1 MGCSSQK
8 ATEIKDV
15 KRKEKEGDLI
25 EPIEEPKEEEKEE
38 IQELDLEQKNL
49 DNIEN
54 KNEQLQD
61 KENDNFGMEEEKQ
74 EDENKE
80 DENKENENE
89 EDENKE
95 NENKEDENK
104 EDENKENENKENE
117 NKENENKENENK
129 EDENKE
135 NENKEEEK
143 QEEEIKEEEKKG
155 DENQEEI
162 NQGNENQ
169 EEEIPEDFEL
179 NEEENFD
186 EKKISIDYDDK
197 SVEKSNQELGNKNNL
212 ERKKNGK
219 RNKNNKNIKKKK
231 PFYIPEI
238 QSSPYHKVKIIIN
251 ACSFCEE
258 YMMPIWCP
266 KDVYIKFRVEGKWR
280 IDKSYEYTDSK
291 GMPSN
296 HGAGFNYGALVGRI
310 GLGDKFVVVDEGAVF
325 VKKEGPLFLRQNL
338 PKKMKIEPEGK
349 LEVTVYDGEHM
360 NIEEINSKIGW
371 IENGIVDNN
380 KNDENN
386 NNENINNNK
395 KNNNNIEEENK
406 ELEKKLRAYFNNL
419 RMNPSMFYEKY
430 INFNQSLIW
439 TKEYL
444 EKIEKIEKEPLIEN
458 ENFYDFLDEY
468 FNLPNQKELIKN
480 INKNNISEY
489 LSKMNEDIGY
499 FLCNQSDKT
508 IKVKSKI
515 TQKDNPNEVIIQFL
529 LDKKYRPYLFSSH
542 STSLTIKIIKNFF
555 NKSTLVVL
563 AIEIEKDIYQDEF

>member
-1 MGCSSQK
+1 MGCGSQQ

-15 KRKEKEGDLI
+15 RKQENEEALN
-25 EPIEEPKEEEKEE
+25 EPIEEHIEEGKEE
-38 IQELDLEQKNL
+38 IQELDLEQKNV

-80 DENKENENE
+80 DENKENEN
-89 EDENKE
+89 
-95 NENKEDENK
+95 
-104 EDENKENENKENE
+104 
-117 NKENENKENENK
+117 K

-135 NENKEEEK
+135 NENKEEGK

-179 NEEENFD
+179 NEEENIN

-338 PKKMKIEPEGK
+338 PKKMKIEPDGK

-386 NNENINNNK
+386 NNENINKNK

-406 ELEKKLRAYFNNL
+406 
-419 RMNPSMFYEKY
+419 
-430 INFNQSLIW
+430 
-439 TKEYL
+439 
-444 EKIEKIEKEPLIEN
+444 
-458 ENFYDFLDEY
+458 
-468 FNLPNQKELIKN
+468 
-480 INKNNISEY
+480 
-489 LSKMNEDIGY
+489 
-499 FLCNQSDKT
+499 
-508 IKVKSKI
+508 
-515 TQKDNPNEVIIQFL
+515 
-529 LDKKYRPYLFSSH
+529 
-542 STSLTIKIIKNFF
+542 
-555 NKSTLVVL
+555 
-563 AIEIEKDIYQDEF
+563 

>member
-15 KRKEKEGDLI
+15 KRQEKEGDLI
-25 EPIEEPKEEEKEE
+25 EPVEEPKEEEKEE

-61 KENDNFGMEEEKQ
+61 KENDNFGI

-80 DENKENENE
+80 DENKKEENE
-89 EDENKE
+89 EEEN
-95 NENKEDENK
+95 
-104 EDENKENENKENE
+104 
-117 NKENENKENENK
+117 
-129 EDENKE
+129 
-135 NENKEEEK
+135 
-143 QEEEIKEEEKKG
+143 QEE
-155 DENQEEI
+155 ENQEEI

-179 NEEENFD
+179 NEEENIN

-197 SVEKSNQELGNKNNL
+197 SVEKSNQELGNKNNS
-212 ERKKNGK
+212 ERKKKGK
-219 RNKNNKNIKKKK
+219 GNKNKKNIKKKK
-231 PFYIPEI
+231 PFFTPEI
-238 QSSPYHKVKIIIN
+238 QSSPYNKVKIIIN

-395 KNNNNIEEENK
+395 KNNNNIEKENK
-406 ELEKKLRAYFNNL
+406 ELEKKLKAYFNNL

-444 EKIEKIEKEPLIEN
+444 EKIEKIEKVPLIEN

-489 LSKMNEDIGY
+489 LSRMNEDIGY